1 MLYVIFAY
9 FMTVFVVI
17 FALNVRKT
25 RYQPYPSLKLRRDG
39 ISFYSKS
46 THRIKAENTKV
57 MQVEN
62 RVYLRQNKKMI
73 TLLNVDKVKVDEGY
87 IYFKA
92 LGRVKILF
100 SCKSIYRYFNL
111 DIESDK
117 IDIRDKRQQ
126 ALQDMIDHLFDVN
139 QSMILKRYIRF
150 VREVMNI
157 DFKNG
162 KLTIKQNKFMIPYTL
177 KYKLNNVIKQV
188 KVNQTLCKK

>member
-1 MLYVIFAY
+1 
-9 FMTVFVVI
+9 
-17 FALNVRKT
+17 
-25 RYQPYPSLKLRRDG
+25 
-39 ISFYSKS
+39 
-46 THRIKAENTKV
+46 
-57 MQVEN
+57 
-62 RVYLRQNKKMI
+62 VYLRQNKKMI